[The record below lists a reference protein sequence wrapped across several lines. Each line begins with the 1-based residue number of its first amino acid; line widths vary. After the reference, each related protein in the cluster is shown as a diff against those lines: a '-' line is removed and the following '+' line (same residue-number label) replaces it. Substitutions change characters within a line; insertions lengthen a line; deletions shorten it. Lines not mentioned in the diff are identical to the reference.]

1 MTEFIK
7 KVAKMRD
14 LQKRYFKGERDHLT
28 LRAAK
33 AAEAEVDQ
41 ALIQLETKKKN
52 EPTLF

>member
-1 MTEFIK
+1 MKDFIT
-7 KVAKMRD
+7 KVAKMRE
-14 LQKRYFKGERDHLT
+14 LQKRYLKERDHLI

-33 AAEAEVDQ
+33 AAETAVDQ